1 MVVQM
6 FPSSWVLEFKNVH
19 SLFQGKVDLSPISY
33 MCETASHLINTE
45 MKQNRKFP
53 LEMNRWGK

>member
-1 MVVQM
+1 M

-33 MCETASHLINTE
+33 MCETASHLINIVVACW
-45 MKQNRKFP
+45 RS
-53 LEMNRWGK
+53 WS

>member
-1 MVVQM
+1 M

-53 LEMNRWGK
+53 LEMNKWGK